1 MKMNILKFNEKQW
14 VLIPPRN
21 TVQEILD
28 IIQNNNYELFKEL
41 LEDNF
46 INDNNGQPNVFEVK
60 KIYKKYTD
68 DNILDFELYEI
79 L

>member
-1 MKMNILKFNEKQW
+1 MNILKFNEKQW

-28 IIQNNNYELFKEL
+28 IIQNNSYELFKEL

-46 INDNNGQPNVFEVK
+46 INDNNGQPDESEVI

-68 DNILDFELYEI
+68 DSILDFELYEI